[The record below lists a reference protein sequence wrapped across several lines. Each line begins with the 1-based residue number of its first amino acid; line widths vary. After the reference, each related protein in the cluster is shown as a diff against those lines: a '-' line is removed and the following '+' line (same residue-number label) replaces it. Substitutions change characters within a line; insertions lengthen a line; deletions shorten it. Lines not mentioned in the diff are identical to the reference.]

1 MAIESGSTPE
11 RVGPGRPPS
20 LLDAIIPLLALML
33 LLGSSYAYFG
43 SEASLGP
50 NQIALLFCG
59 LIAAGI
65 GCKNGIPWS
74 ALRQATVDSVSSGLT
89 PIFILLAVGALI
101 ATWAMSGTM
110 VAMVYYG
117 MKVLSPHYFYAS
129 AAIICAIVSTGIGS
143 SWTTAGTVGLGLM
156 GVAENM
162 GLSPAIAA
170 GAVISGAYFGNKIS
184 PLADTANLTSA
195 TVGVPLFEHIRET
208 LWTSLPSL
216 LLAILLFGFL
226 GSDSDFDASTGLLA
240 IEQHYNV
247 SLWAFL
253 PIVFVFGLAVL
264 GFPPFVTIFVGAL
277 LGGVMAVLLNPDAVV
292 AFAGDPTL
300 TAPLAML
307 KGVWRALAT
316 GYVVNSGNPELDLL
330 LSRGGMSSMLTT
342 VWLIMTALAF
352 GAILERAGLLERIIE
367 PVRRHA
373 RSTGGLVAAV
383 VASCIGVNIVASDQY
398 IAIVL
403 PGRTFRAEFARRGL
417 APTALSRAVSDS
429 ATVTSPLVPWN
440 SCGAFMSATLGV
452 PTLNYAGFAFLSF
465 INPLATILVAI
476 LGLRMRPAL
485 ATARDD
491 SPAFRPER
499 AGSKEEIQK

>member
-1 MAIESGSTPE
+1 
-11 RVGPGRPPS
+11 
-20 LLDAIIPLLALML
+20 
-33 LLGSSYAYFG
+33 
-43 SEASLGP
+43 
-50 NQIALLFCG
+50 
-59 LIAAGI
+59 
-65 GCKNGIPWS
+65 
-74 ALRQATVDSVSSGLT
+74 
-89 PIFILLAVGALI
+89 
-101 ATWAMSGTM
+101 
-110 VAMVYYG
+110 
-117 MKVLSPHYFYAS
+117 
-129 AAIICAIVSTGIGS
+129 
-143 SWTTAGTVGLGLM
+143 
-156 GVAENM
+156 
-162 GLSPAIAA
+162 
-170 GAVISGAYFGNKIS
+170 
-184 PLADTANLTSA
+184 
-195 TVGVPLFEHIRET
+195 
-208 LWTSLPSL
+208 
-216 LLAILLFGFL
+216 
-226 GSDSDFDASTGLLA
+226 DSDFDASTGLLA

-352 GAILERAGLLERIIE
+352 GAIVERAGLLERIIE

-373 RSTGGLVAAV
+373 RSAGGLVAAV